1 MYVSTKPKKEW
12 IKIEQLHWTTQPK
25 EDLKKKWDEIMIAF
39 PTQFPPESAP
49 KLHKVALKATSIT
62 FIDRHPWEALRCSW
76 VSPKYKKV
84 AVSIVADMEAKDPS
98 EYIHESPQY
107 NLGFMCEVV
116 G

>member
-1 MYVSTKPKKEW
+1 MDQNRAAALDESTKRR
-12 IKIEQLHWTTQPK
+12 
-25 EDLKKKWDEIMIAF
+25 
-39 PTQFPPESAP
+39 PEEEVGRDNDRLSDPIPSGERP
-49 KLHKVALKATSIT
+49 KLHKVALKATSIA
-62 FIDRHPWEALRCSW
+62 FIDRHPWEALRYSW

-84 AVSIVADMEAKDPS
+84 AISIVADMEAKDPS